1 MRALIALLLR
11 CYPPAWRARY
21 GDEFAAL
28 LEERPLGPF
37 DVADVL
43 LGALDAH
50 LHLRGLAASHAG
62 KGFSMSLRIGGYAA
76 IVSGVLWLIVLAAN
90 AINDGAESGIP
101 WIGPVL
107 VALLIVNLIA
117 LTGLSAFQ
125 ARRYPV
131 LTWAAFAIPAIGVI
145 VALFAAVGMAMNGST
160 DAPIIG
166 GLDGWAV
173 AVLGFLALVVG
184 SGLFGLATWRAR
196 SLSRSASSLL
206 MVGAFSTVAGLAG
219 VLGGVAPA
227 VLVPVLTLAVVLV
240 FPAGWVAM
248 GVSALR
254 VGRPAAAVGGASL

>member
-11 CYPPAWRARY
+11 CYPPAWRSRY
-21 GDEFAAL
+21 GDEFGAL
-28 LEERPLGPF
+28 LQERPLGPF

-50 LHLRGLAASHAG
+50 LHLRGLAASHSG

-76 IVSGVLWLIVLAAN
+76 IVSGLLWLIVLGAN

-107 VALLIVNLIA
+107 VVLLVVNLVA
-117 LTGLSAFQ
+117 LVGLSAFQ

-131 LTWAAFAIPAIGVI
+131 LTWAAFAIPAIGGV
-145 VALFAAVGMAMNGST
+145 VALLAAAAMAMNGGT
-160 DAPIIG
+160 DAPIFG

-173 AVLGFLALVVG
+173 ATLGFLALVVG

-206 MVGAFSTVAGLAG
+206 MAGAFSTVAGLG
-219 VLGGVAPA
+219 GLLGGIAPA
-227 VLVPVLTLAVVLV
+227 FLVPVLTLSVVLV
-240 FPAGWVAM
+240 LPAGWVAL
-248 GVSALR
+248 GISALR
-254 VGRPAAAVGGASL
+254 VGRPAPAVPAAG